1 MIPIYETF
9 YSWQGEG
16 VHFGR
21 AAYFIR
27 TYGCPVKCTW
37 CDSAGTWHPD
47 YTPDNIEKRSEE
59 NLVKAAKGTQ
69 CDFVVIT
76 GGEPTIFDLNEL
88 TAQLEKEKISRHLE
102 TSGGFEIK
110 GDFQWITVSPKR
122 EKLPLDSNL
131 RLANELKI
139 IVDGEAALEEW
150 KKYLKPYSL
159 KIPIWLNI
167 EWSLRDNKKLKEKIT
182 TFVKEHGFPYRV
194 GYQFHK
200 LFLADEMD
208 GNSKPNAPLGGNLDL
223 GY

>member
-47 YTPDNIEKRSEE
+47 YTPDNIEKISEE
-59 NLVKAAKGTQ
+59 DLVKTAKATQ

-76 GGEPTIFDLNEL
+76 GGEPTIFDLNNL

-110 GDFQWITVSPKR
+110 GDFQWITLSPKR

-139 IVDGEAALEEW
+139 IVDGETALEEW

-182 TFVKEHGFPYRV
+182 KFVKEQGFPYRV

-200 LFLADEMD
+200 LFQADEMD
-208 GNSKPNAPLGGNLDL
+208 DNSKPNVPLGGNLDL

>member
-1 MIPIYETF
+1 MIPIHETF

-21 AAYFIR
+21 PAYFIR
-27 TYGCPVKCTW
+27 TFGCPVKCTW

-47 YTPDNIEKRSEE
+47 YTPEIIEKIPEKD
-59 NLVKAAKGTQ
+59 LVKAAKATK

-88 TAQLEKEKISRHLE
+88 TSQLEKENISRHLE

-122 EKLPLDSNL
+122 EKLPLDHNL
-131 RLANELKI
+131 QLASELKI
-139 IVDGEAALEEW
+139 IVDEEDALEEW
-150 KKYLKPYSL
+150 EKYLKPYKL

-167 EWSLRDNKKLKEKIT
+167 EWSQRDNKTLKEKIT
-182 TFVKEHGFPYRV
+182 TFIKEKGFPYRV

-200 LFLADEMD
+200 LFKADEMD
-208 GNSKPNAPLGGNLDL
+208 PNSKPNVPLGGNLGL